1 MKPKKYRFISMGF
14 GLFALGAGMAAPAL
28 ADDGMSYNYIE
39 AAYVDTEI
47 DDGLDVD
54 GDGLLLNG
62 SVELGENFFLTAGY
76 GTQEFDFSVDLDQ
89 WAVGIGGH
97 APITDKLDFVAS
109 LSYIDAEV
117 DTPFG
122 DIEDDGY
129 GAGVGLRGKVTDNI
143 ELEGGVNYV
152 DLDDGGDDTSFAF
165 GGRYYFTENFALGAG
180 VEFGD
185 DVTSWQAGVR
195 VEF

>member
-1 MKPKKYRFISMGF
+1 MEPAKYLGF
-14 GLFALGAGMAAPAL
+14 GLVALGAAMTMPAI
-28 ADDGMSYNYIE
+28 ADDDMSYNYVE

-54 GDGLLLNG
+54 GDGVFVNG
-62 SVELGENFFLTAGY
+62 SVELGDTFFLTAGY
-76 GTQEFDFSVDLDQ
+76 GSQEFDFSVDLDQ

-97 APITDKLDFVAS
+97 APISDNIDFVAA
-109 LSYIDAEV
+109 LRYIDAEV

-122 DIEDDGY
+122 DIDDDGY
-129 GAGVGLRGKVTDNI
+129 GAGVGLRARVTDNI

-165 GGRYYFTENFALGAG
+165 GGRYYLTENFALGAG
-180 VEFGD
+180 VELGD